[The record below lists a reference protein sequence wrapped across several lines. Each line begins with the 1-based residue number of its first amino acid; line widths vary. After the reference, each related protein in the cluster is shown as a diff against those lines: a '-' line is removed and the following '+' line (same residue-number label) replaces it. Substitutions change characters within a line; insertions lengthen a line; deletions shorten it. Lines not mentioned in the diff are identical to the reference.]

1 MVSAEWERV
10 SLRFR
15 TFVGTLDH
23 GSALQMTSANPAPS
37 NRTCPRDAATV
48 DSAHTE
54 RMRRD
59 NIRLDLKREES
70 GIKEFAIDGLA
81 MGNMVSARW
90 DGEFLVMSRCLYE
103 LLCLARAVEDV
114 FIELGIE
121 ERWRA
126 CRDAPSQVA
135 IEILGGLDH
144 VTRIDYEPDEHS
156 HPG

>member
-1 MVSAEWERV
+1 
-10 SLRFR
+10 
-15 TFVGTLDH
+15 
-23 GSALQMTSANPAPS
+23 
-37 NRTCPRDAATV
+37 
-48 DSAHTE
+48 
-54 RMRRD
+54 MRRD
-59 NIRLDLKREES
+59 TICLGLKRETS

-81 MGNMVSARW
+81 MGNTVSARW